1 MKTMKLYRDTDT
13 DEIYTA
19 WDLESNYDD
28 MIYDLESEDMLP
40 IWTDFQ
46 DYVKWAIE
54 SGQLEEITAFLS
66 DRNHVYPYY
75 YVEEDIGIQ
84 TIMEQY
90 NAWISC
96 RDDSEIKTFADFLD
110 IPQVDR
116 NGVYSW
122 GFYK

>member
-19 WDLESNYDD
+19 WDLESGYDD
-28 MIYDLESEDMLP
+28 MIYDLESDGIIP
-40 IWTDFQ
+40 IWDDFNDFVSQ
-46 DYVKWAIE
+46 SIA
-54 SGQLEEITAFLS
+54 SGQLEEITAYLS

-90 NAWISC
+90 NTWISC

-116 NGVYSW
+116 NGVYAW